1 MPKKLALLTHSNKQ
15 EVEKDKKLNR
25 RLSRAANLVEMY
37 FRKSPQMKGLTIST
51 DLRDRIKINDKMNAQ
66 F

>member
-15 EVEKDKKLNR
+15 EVEEDKKLNR

-37 FRKSPQMKGLTIST
+37 FRKSPYMKSLIILT